1 VREGEG
7 EDPSIGLSGEKVG
20 LTPRSEI
27 QQVLEALT
35 SGKPPLP
42 SPPLPSPQEGLHQGL
57 SAAICPVCAYGMLY
71 ASYATYQS

>member
-1 VREGEG
+1 VREGGG

-42 SPPLPSPQEGLHQGL
+42 SPQEGLHQGL
-57 SAAICPVCAYGMLY
+57 SAAICLVCAYGMLY